1 MCLMWLNHWAFK
13 LHQSKGAYAKPYGDF
28 IDWECPDANKKS
40 VEVKTAAWIAR
51 CKEVK
56 DRNLAYQKAK
66 DAKA

>member
-1 MCLMWLNHWAFK
+1 M
-13 LHQSKGAYAKPYGDF
+13 KGAYAKPYGDF
-28 IDWECPDANKKS
+28 IEWECPDVNKKS

-51 CKEVK
+51 CKEVR